1 MNAIV
6 KGFDPNRKYKASEL
20 ASGLLTLRGDP
31 LKFDKHKPWEFIY
44 NVAPPEMV
52 LKAGRQVGK
61 SVSQGGR
68 TIIQSVT
75 HKHFQTAYVA
85 PSQKQ
90 ASIFSNM
97 YLKPFRH
104 GKIVRK
110 YFMSK
115 DSVDNVYEKEFSNGS
130 KIYVRYAQNEQ
141 EGDRIRGIT
150 ADQIL
155 YDEVQDILLDAIHV
169 INPILDASK
178 YRYKIYSGTSKS
190 TANTL
195 ERLWLRS
202 NQMEWAMKCDHCRKW
217 NIPNTYARCIAICRQ
232 PEGPVCYH
240 CGKSLDV
247 NKGQWIETVQDRRR
261 VYGLHLPQFVMS
273 SNTGSVEWAD
283 LHAKVA
289 MAEEGFHYSPGKL
302 ANENFGLATDLSGK
316 AISVHDA
323 LACCR
328 SEQVTWFKSRQ
339 EAQKEFGHLRVVCG
353 VDWSCTGSTKSYTVA
368 SVVGMDLF
376 GRVHLLYAEI
386 MQGIHILTQVDRIK
400 KIITQYECDLCA
412 SDRGVGVVQAQLLQ
426 NFFGL
431 DKVIMVQYVTAN
443 RRLVFNREGMFLA
456 ADRTTSMDLMVHRI
470 RRGGAQFTTPSWNLT
485 QGLWEHALS
494 IFEEESERS
503 SKRMYSKDEDTPDDW
518 LHSLVFAMVGFEY
531 MTGNYQFAT

>member
-1 MNAIV
+1 MTAPAIDIS
-6 KGFDPNRKYKASEL
+6 KAYKASQL
-20 ASGLLTLRGDP
+20 AGGLLTLRGDP

-44 NVAPPEMV
+44 NVCPPEMV

-68 TIIQSVT
+68 TIIQSIAK
-75 HKHFQTAYVA
+75 KHFQTAYVA

-97 YLKPFRH
+97 YLKPFRL

-115 DSVDNVYEKEFSNGS
+115 DNVDNVYEKEFSNGS
-130 KIYVRYAQNEQ
+130 KIYIRYAQNEQ

-178 YRYKIYSGTSKS
+178 YRYKVYSGTSKS

-202 NQMEWAMKCDHCRKW
+202 NQMEWAMKCDHCSKW
-217 NIPNTYARCIAICRQ
+217 NIPNTYARCVAICSH
-232 PEGPVCYH
+232 PEGPTCYH

-247 NKGQWIETVQDRRR
+247 SKGQWVEAIQGRRR
-261 VYGLHLPQFVMS
+261 MYGFHLPQFIMGA
-273 SNTGSVEWAD
+273 NTGKVEWAD
-283 LHAKVA
+283 LYHKVMLA
-289 MAEEGFHYSPGKL
+289 REGLTYSPGKL
-302 ANENFGLATDLSGK
+302 ANENFGLATDLAGK
-316 AISVHDA
+316 ALSVHDA
-323 LACCR
+323 MSCCR
-328 SEQVTWFKSRQ
+328 TDRTTWYKDRQ
-339 EAQKEFGHLRVVCG
+339 EAEKEFGYLRIVCG
-353 VDWSCTGSTKSYTVA
+353 VDWSVTGSTKSYTCA
-368 SVVGMDLF
+368 SVLGIDLF
-376 GRVHLLYAEI
+376 GKAHLLYSEV

-400 KIITQYECDLCA
+400 DIITRFSVDLCA

-426 NFFGL
+426 NLFGV
-431 DKVIMVQYVTAN
+431 DKVIMVQYVTSP
-443 RRLVFNREGMFLA
+443 RRLIFNRQGMFLA

-470 RRGGAQFTTPSWNLT
+470 RRGGAQFTTPCWNLT
-485 QGLWEHALS
+485 SGLWEHALAV
-494 IFEEESERS
+494 FEEESERS
-503 SKRMYSKDEDTPDDW
+503 TNRMYSKDEDTPDDW

-531 MTGNYQFAT
+531 LTGNYQFAT